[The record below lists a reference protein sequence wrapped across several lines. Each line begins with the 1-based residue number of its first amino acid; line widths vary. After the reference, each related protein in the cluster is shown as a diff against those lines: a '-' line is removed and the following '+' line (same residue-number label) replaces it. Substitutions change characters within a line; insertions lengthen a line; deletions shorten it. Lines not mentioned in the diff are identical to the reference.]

1 MTNKKIGQVDA
12 CYDNSEDGKPNY
24 CIDLVPEGDEKDGI
38 RLYSRGAILNP
49 KPKKGDFIEF
59 LIINTKKSKQD
70 NLYSNVHSVKIID
83 EKPKTVDQEISNEIK
98 KNKIVDQN
106 MIMFVTGLSGRS
118 MQSGRFPF
126 SDIPEIVKVSARS
139 YVDIIVNENY

>member
-1 MTNKKIGQVDA
+1 
-12 CYDNSEDGKPNY
+12 
-24 CIDLVPEGDEKDGI
+24 
-38 RLYSRGAILNP
+38 
-49 KPKKGDFIEF
+49 
-59 LIINTKKSKQD
+59 
-70 NLYSNVHSVKIID
+70 
-83 EKPKTVDQEISNEIK
+83 
-98 KNKIVDQN
+98 